1 MTRSLVICGACGEP
15 GTPIAYGYPGPDM
28 MKAAEEGSIVL
39 GGCVVSEDSPR
50 WRCPNGHSWTDD
62 PPQDTATA

>member
-1 MTRSLVICGACGEP
+1 
-15 GTPIAYGYPGPDM
+15 M

-39 GGCVVSEDSPR
+39 GGCVVAEDSPR
-50 WRCPNGHSWTDD
+50 WRCRNGHSWTDD